1 MIKCLPGEVQAKLRS
16 GVAMV
21 SLQQCVEELLLNAI
35 DAQAS
40 CVAVRLDLDG
50 CKVQVLDNGLGMDR
64 DDMERVGNRYFT
76 SKCSTLEDLENLRFY
91 GFRGEAIASIA
102 SLSTLMEISSR
113 PKLSVK
119 TFVKVFREG
128 EALNV
133 FEAETGRPSS
143 GTTVVIC
150 NFFHGMPVRRKR
162 MDPVLEC
169 ERIRQRVEAIS
180 LMHPSVSFTLKK
192 DCSGAMVVQIPK
204 ARDTYHRFTQ
214 IHGIGRAQ
222 KLGEVN
228 FCHGQFQM
236 SGYIGREGHYNNSF
250 QFLFVNKRLVL
261 KTPIHKLL
269 NLLLKKV
276 CSVSQLNGSSGVSHV
291 LGSPK
296 QRLGPELHGVYVIN
310 IECHYSEYDVC
321 YEPAKTLIEFKDW
334 DSVLFCVEEG
344 VKKFLTTE
352 NLITEISPE
361 DIQDGFGGPVNPC
374 SAMPCITRECYEGK
388 LLASKAVY
396 RRFTDNPNKT
406 EEVSSINERADY
418 SRAIETDKSN
428 VEAARTMEQKCQPA
442 STSVPYVPGAVSSQT
457 ENWPEL
463 CNMDTST
470 DTSMLEPL
478 KDNAR
483 CKEASHNVQFTDGD
497 SPVSESENM
506 HHNTNPEGVK
516 DWENERFA
524 IQKTET
530 VDHTGCIELQLGSEG
545 FIKHIIPQL
554 HTTVLPK
561 EQMPGWLRFHSSR
574 PVPSQQLFP
583 LSSTFNG
590 RNFTAVK
597 KCSGQTGALMSHT
610 VKQLPSVADFEAKE
624 KPFGATKRKLPFIAE
639 SSLSEV
645 YGGGNSDLP
654 AVKSKVF
661 KVMPRA
667 RLSLPVQAGSLDRF
681 RRIYG
686 NQRETPVLSVETSNS
701 QMALDVSAPQV
712 GHTMAYT
719 EQCLSSA
726 EEDLLSAASPA
737 WVQDTPVLLSN
748 HTTLKHSSIQSW
760 SSESSL
766 AGKLSRLK
774 NQQTEDKS
782 RAFKQPLSGVPNR
795 GCCDKDKLN
804 QVNREE
810 QATNELFPIS
820 SDVLDSNANYME
832 TDFERR
838 GDANSFSEIADAKS
852 GNFCGPFCT
861 TRDLSSPLFPVIEK
875 DVSPAQSASEIKQD
889 LPSGAEFC
897 TVLNTF
903 GAVGEP
909 SGGEEA
915 ESRDWQEHFDTSV
928 GKLSYVNR
936 VTGMSKYEA
945 PHVEDTQVYCVK
957 DVTTMAVSVM
967 SRNGFEYRCYPFQ
980 TELVLPF
987 LPRSRAERVLSTG
1000 SDNTEAHQGAS
1011 SLYSLYSDW
1020 ENPVFVRPP
1029 EVALN
1034 VTSAQAEG
1042 LAVKIHSVLYPYR
1055 FTKDMISSMKVIDQ
1069 VDKKFL
1075 VCLIN
1080 TRDQGNTA
1088 GGDTEGNLLVLV
1100 DQHAAH
1106 ERVRLESLVADSYE
1120 EDPEVPGQK
1129 QLCSSI
1135 VTPPLQVDITEEEQR
1150 LLRSCQPFL
1159 KGLGLEVT
1167 FVEVGEPRA
1176 LVSKVPVCFVEKE
1189 ANELRRGRPS
1199 VAKAVVEEYIREQFE
1214 LLRSTG
1220 RVRGTLPL
1228 TVLKVL
1234 ASQACHGAI
1243 KFNNHLSREECCRL
1257 VCALSACQLPFQCA
1271 HGRPSMVPLADLL
1284 HIDTQEPSKPNLGKL
1299 RKMYRTWKLF
1309 GNHKERHPL

>member
-1 MIKCLPGEVQAKLRS
+1 MTKMIKCLPGEVQAKLRS

-310 IECHYSEYDVC
+310 IEYHYSEYDVC

-388 LLASKAVY
+388 LLASKAVC

-442 STSVPYVPGAVSSQT
+442 STSVPYV
-457 ENWPEL
+457 
-463 CNMDTST
+463 
-470 DTSMLEPL
+470 
-478 KDNAR
+478 
-483 CKEASHNVQFTDGD
+483 
-497 SPVSESENM
+497 
-506 HHNTNPEGVK
+506 
-516 DWENERFA
+516 
-524 IQKTET
+524 
-530 VDHTGCIELQLGSEG
+530 
-545 FIKHIIPQL
+545 
-554 HTTVLPK
+554 
-561 EQMPGWLRFHSSR
+561 
-574 PVPSQQLFP
+574 
-583 LSSTFNG
+583 
-590 RNFTAVK
+590 
-597 KCSGQTGALMSHT
+597 
-610 VKQLPSVADFEAKE
+610 
-624 KPFGATKRKLPFIAE
+624 
-639 SSLSEV
+639 
-645 YGGGNSDLP
+645 
-654 AVKSKVF
+654 
-661 KVMPRA
+661 
-667 RLSLPVQAGSLDRF
+667 
-681 RRIYG
+681 
-686 NQRETPVLSVETSNS
+686 
-701 QMALDVSAPQV
+701 
-712 GHTMAYT
+712 
-719 EQCLSSA
+719 
-726 EEDLLSAASPA
+726 
-737 WVQDTPVLLSN
+737 
-748 HTTLKHSSIQSW
+748 
-760 SSESSL
+760 
-766 AGKLSRLK
+766 
-774 NQQTEDKS
+774 
-782 RAFKQPLSGVPNR
+782 
-795 GCCDKDKLN
+795 
-804 QVNREE
+804 
-810 QATNELFPIS
+810 
-820 SDVLDSNANYME
+820 
-832 TDFERR
+832 
-838 GDANSFSEIADAKS
+838 
-852 GNFCGPFCT
+852 
-861 TRDLSSPLFPVIEK
+861 PVIEK

-945 PHVEDTQVYCVK
+945 PDVEDTQVYCVK

-1042 LAVKIHSVLYPYR
+1042 LAVKIHNVLYPYR
-1055 FTKDMISSMKVIDQ
+1055 FTKDMISSMKA
-1069 VDKKFL
+1069 
-1075 VCLIN
+1075 
-1080 TRDQGNTA
+1080 R
-1088 GGDTEGNLLVLV
+1088 
-1100 DQHAAH
+1100 
-1106 ERVRLESLVADSYE
+1106 
-1120 EDPEVPGQK
+1120 
-1129 QLCSSI
+1129 
-1135 VTPPLQVDITEEEQR
+1135 
-1150 LLRSCQPFL
+1150 
-1159 KGLGLEVT
+1159 
-1167 FVEVGEPRA
+1167 
-1176 LVSKVPVCFVEKE
+1176 
-1189 ANELRRGRPS
+1189 
-1199 VAKAVVEEYIREQFE
+1199 
-1214 LLRSTG
+1214 
-1220 RVRGTLPL
+1220 
-1228 TVLKVL
+1228 
-1234 ASQACHGAI
+1234 
-1243 KFNNHLSREECCRL
+1243 
-1257 VCALSACQLPFQCA
+1257 
-1271 HGRPSMVPLADLL
+1271 
-1284 HIDTQEPSKPNLGKL
+1284 
-1299 RKMYRTWKLF
+1299 
-1309 GNHKERHPL
+1309 